1 MCLVPGLVILLLY
14 GFYGWGLL
22 VFAVAGVTDALDGL
36 ASRLLHQRTELGTM
50 LDPLADKLLVTS
62 SLVVLSWP
70 SASLVVPI
78 PVWITILSISRDAG
92 ILWPCSSSTSISED
106 GASPELFG
114 KSDDDGPHRHDSL
127 GDRVQLSRDRPCF
140 DRLST
145 GGDGG
150 LGRRLRAPLPLHDT
164 RHSRRRGHGTRNRQ
178 RVTISATVK
187 APALCVVAGSRF
199 GDKRCSTCRC
209 C

>member
-1 MCLVPGLVILLLY
+1 MTLANQLTILRMCLVPGLVILLLY

-106 GASPELFG
+106 GASP
-114 KSDDDGPHRHDSL
+114 
-127 GDRVQLSRDRPCF
+127 
-140 DRLST
+140 
-145 GGDGG
+145 
-150 LGRRLRAPLPLHDT
+150 RAFWAK
-164 RHSRRRGHGTRNRQ
+164 RRRWST
-178 RVTISATVK
+178 S
-187 APALCVVAGSRF
+187 SRF
-199 GDKRCSTCRC
+199 SG
-209 C
+209 